1 MTSKTEDNKPLN
13 NSQQEAAANLMRS
26 KLGNI
31 YDKEETSQPYNKTHL
46 NHVAPQAEQFK
57 RYHSAWQDY
66 YKKYYQSYYA
76 AQTDSNKVTDEQTAT
91 PDETI
96 HELKDKLLKQVSESA
111 NKVKKSK
118 HFIPILSGLLVVIL
132 ILFVQYNS
140 LIIGKFMAF
149 ISPGSLDSQNIIVDP
164 NTIIEVG
171 PEPRLIIPKINVDA
185 PVNYGIGNDH
195 DSLMAGMTNGI
206 AHFAI
211 PGANSRPGQKGN
223 TVLSGHSSNDLFD
236 TGNYKFIFVQLER
249 VEKGDIIY
257 THYESKRYTYIV
269 TKKEV
274 VGPNEVDK
282 LIYPTDK
289 PVLTLI
295 TCVPIGTAN
304 SRLLVTAEQI
314 SPDPKQAT
322 ATPIE
327 DQIETN
333 LIPGKQ
339 PSLIERLFN
348 LTSY

>member
-1 MTSKTEDNKPLN
+1 
-13 NSQQEAAANLMRS
+13 
-26 KLGNI
+26 
-31 YDKEETSQPYNKTHL
+31 
-46 NHVAPQAEQFK
+46 
-57 RYHSAWQDY
+57 
-66 YKKYYQSYYA
+66 
-76 AQTDSNKVTDEQTAT
+76 
-91 PDETI
+91 
-96 HELKDKLLKQVSESA
+96 
-111 NKVKKSK
+111 
-118 HFIPILSGLLVVIL
+118 
-132 ILFVQYNS
+132 
-140 LIIGKFMAF
+140 MAF